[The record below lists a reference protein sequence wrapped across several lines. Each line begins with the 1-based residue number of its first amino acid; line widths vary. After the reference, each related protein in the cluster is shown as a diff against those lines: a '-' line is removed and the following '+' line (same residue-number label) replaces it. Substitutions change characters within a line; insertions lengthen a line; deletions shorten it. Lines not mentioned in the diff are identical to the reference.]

1 MILTVTLN
9 AAVDFTVFG
18 GPFLA
23 HTTNR
28 GSDLPPDPG
37 GKGNNVARIAR
48 FLGADVAAT
57 GFLGGFTGDF
67 IRERLADEG
76 VECVFSPV
84 DGLTR
89 ITVAYL
95 EEETG
100 QETKIVPAGPQ
111 IDENT
116 LDVFGLFFRELLTT
130 RRPSV
135 VVLSGSL
142 PGDVPDNYYGS
153 LIDVAHME
161 NFPVILDTS
170 GEALFASL
178 KYRPDVIK
186 PNRDEAAAL
195 TGKTIDAEIIS
206 ELYKLTDMVPV
217 IALSLGG
224 DGAVFITRKETI
236 AVTPPRGP
244 AVNPVGAGDAF
255 VAGLA
260 ASFDKTGRWD
270 HTAFSHAVAAGT
282 ACARSRELLWHDD
295 RIEDIMAEISIQT
308 RRERGRDENAE

>member
-18 GPFLA
+18 EPFRVHA
-23 HTTNR
+23 TNR
-28 GSDLPPDPG
+28 GNDQPPDPG
-37 GKGNNVARIAR
+37 GKGNNVARVAR

-57 GFLGGFTGDF
+57 GLLGGFTGDF
-67 IRERLADEG
+67 IRERLAEEG
-76 VECVFSPV
+76 VECVFFPV

-95 EEETG
+95 EEGTG
-100 QETKIVPAGPQ
+100 QDTKIVPSGPR
-111 IDENT
+111 IDENI
-116 LDVFGLFFRELLTT
+116 LDAFGLFFQELLTT

-142 PGDVPDNYYGS
+142 PGGAPEDYYGR
-153 LIDVAHME
+153 LIDTAHME
-161 NFPVILDTS
+161 NIPVILDTS
-170 GEALFASL
+170 GAALFASL
-178 KYRPDVIK
+178 KYRPEVIK

-195 TGKTIDAEIIS
+195 TGKTTDADIFG
-206 ELYKLTDMVPV
+206 ELQKLTDMVPV
-217 IALSLGG
+217 VALSLGG
-224 DGAVFITRKETI
+224 DGAVFIIREQTI
-236 AVTPPRGP
+236 TVTPPPGP

-260 ASFDKTGRWD
+260 ASFDESDRWD
-270 HTAFSHAVAAGT
+270 RTAFARAVAVGT

-295 RIEDIMAEISIQT
+295 RIEDIMAEIETQV
-308 RRERGRDENAE
+308 R

>member
-18 GPFLA
+18 GPFRV

-48 FLGADVAAT
+48 LLGADVSAT

-67 IRERLADEG
+67 IRESLVDEG
-76 VECVFSPV
+76 IECVFFFV

-95 EEETG
+95 EEGTG
-100 QETKIVPAGPQ
+100 EETKIVPSGPR
-111 IDENT
+111 IDGGA
-116 LDVFGLFFRELLTT
+116 LDEFVIFFQKLLTT

-142 PGDVPDNYYGS
+142 PVEVPGDYYGR
-153 LIDVAHME
+153 LIDAAHME
-161 NFPVILDTS
+161 NIPVILDTS
-170 GEALFASL
+170 GAALSTSL
-178 KYRPDVIK
+178 THHPDLIK

-195 TGKTIDAEIIS
+195 TGKTTDADIIG
-206 ELYKLTDMVPV
+206 ELKRLTDMVPV
-217 IALSLGG
+217 VALSLGG
-224 DGAVFITRKETI
+224 DGAVFITREETV
-236 AVTPPRGP
+236 AVTPPPGA

-260 ASFDKTGRWD
+260 ASFDVTGRWD
-270 HTAFSHAVAAGT
+270 RTAFSCAVAAGT

-295 RIEDIMAEISIQT
+295 RIEDIIAKIEIQV
-308 RRERGRDENAE
+308 R